1 MIRQDTNKNSRG
13 VNSSNVRFV
22 NQFNSFTLAAIT
34 TTVKSIKF
42 ASKPENISIVEKFI
56 DELKSE
62 VNIGD
67 EVFGNI
73 LISLTEGAN
82 NAMIHGNKC
91 DEKKDVE
98 ISWSVDDR
106 GKNLTFIIKDQ
117 GPGFDYNHLPDPTA
131 PENLEKTHGRGV
143 FLMMQL
149 ADMIVFSDKG
159 ATVEM
164 SFKI

>member
-1 MIRQDTNKNSRG
+1 
-13 VNSSNVRFV
+13 
-22 NQFNSFTLAAIT
+22 
-34 TTVKSIKF
+34 VKSIRF
-42 ASKPENISIVEKFI
+42 SSKPDNITIVEKFI
-56 DELKSE
+56 DDLKNE

-67 EVFGNI
+67 DVYGNV
-73 LISLTEGAN
+73 LISLTEAAN

-98 ISWSVDDR
+98 ISYGIDER

-117 GPGFDYNHLPDPTA
+117 GPGFDYNHLPDPTE

-149 ADMIVFSDKG
+149 ADMVVFSDKG

-164 SFKI
+164 QFRI

>member
-1 MIRQDTNKNSRG
+1 M
-13 VNSSNVRFV
+13 
-22 NQFNSFTLAAIT
+22 
-34 TTVKSIKF
+34 KSLKIS
-42 ASKPENISIVEKFI
+42 SKPENISIVEKFI
-56 DELKSE
+56 DDLRTE

-67 EVFGNI
+67 DVYGNV
-73 LISLTEGAN
+73 LISLTEAAN
-82 NAMIHGNKC
+82 NAIIHGNKC

-98 ISWSVDDR
+98 ISYGMDER

-117 GPGFDYNHLPDPTA
+117 GPGFDYNHLPDPTE

-149 ADMIVFSDKG
+149 ADMVVFSDKG

-164 SFKI
+164 QFRI